1 MRKIALYAR
10 LCWLFFISLFVPTA
24 TITPKIEALLADLKG
39 EPAPA
44 PAGPGE
50 EPPR

>member
-1 MRKIALYAR
+1 MRKAVLYTR

-39 EPAPA
+39 EAPPTPAPEGDA
-44 PAGPGE
+44 T
-50 EPPR
+50 R